1 MTRALRSL
9 LFTSATLLVVGLIAC
24 LSADPL
30 GPGTVGFGGVC
41 ITIGLSMLVS
51 IPVFNVLGA
60 LVTEIKHREWPFATA
75 SAVVIG
81 LLIYNVLQKIG
92 H

>member
-1 MTRALRSL
+1 MTRLLRFL

-24 LSADPL
+24 LSTDPH
-30 GPGTVGFGGVC
+30 GPGTAGFGGVC

-51 IPVFNVLGA
+51 IPVFNVLSA
-60 LVTEIKHREWPFATA
+60 LVTEIREREWPFAAATA
-75 SAVVIG
+75 AVVA
-81 LLIYNVLQKIG
+81 LLAYNVLQKIG